1 VIESI
6 KKVSIKAICYS
17 IYHVTI
23 AALIFS
29 TVIYFITG
37 KWEYEYLDEFGI
49 GLLGYILWEL
59 LGYSVFEMIW
69 PKIEKAFKRIQSKFR
84 NKAK

>member
-1 VIESI
+1 VQSI
-6 KKVSIKAICYS
+6 KKVTIKATCYT
-17 IYHVTI
+17 IYHVTV

-59 LGYSVFEMIW
+59 FGYSVFEMIW
-69 PKIEKAFKRIQSKFR
+69 PKIEKAFKTIWTKFGG
-84 NKAK
+84 KVK

>member
-1 VIESI
+1 MESI
-6 KKVSIKAICYS
+6 KKVSIKATCYT
-17 IYHVTI
+17 IYHVTV

-59 LGYSVFEMIW
+59 FGYSVFEMIW
-69 PKIEKAFKRIQSKFR
+69 PTTEKAFKGIWAKFGG
-84 NKAK
+84 KVK

>member
-1 VIESI
+1 MESI
-6 KKVSIKAICYS
+6 KKISIKATCYT

-37 KWEYEYLDEFGI
+37 KWEYEYLEEFGI

-59 LGYSVFEMIW
+59 FGYSVFEMIW
-69 PKIEKAFKRIQSKFR
+69 PKIEKAFKRTWSKSGG
-84 NKAK
+84 KVK

>member
-1 VIESI
+1 VESI
-6 KKVSIKAICYS
+6 KKASIKATCYT
-17 IYHVTI
+17 IYHVTV

-59 LGYSVFEMIW
+59 FGYSVFEMIW
-69 PKIEKAFKRIQSKFR
+69 PKTEKAFKIIWAKFGG
-84 NKAK
+84 KVK

>member
-1 VIESI
+1 MQSI
-6 KKVSIKAICYS
+6 KKVTIKATCYT
-17 IYHVTI
+17 IYHVTV

-49 GLLGYILWEL
+49 GLIGYILWEL
-59 LGYSVFEMIW
+59 FGYSVFEMIW
-69 PKIEKAFKRIQSKFR
+69 PKIEKFFKRFWAKFGG
-84 NKAK
+84 KIK